1 MIKRRRK
8 PICLHLQERDC
19 KDSANRAQNQTETSL
34 CLLCRVQ
41 PILFKDS
48 ANRANQYAKTASN
61 ETGTYCRHFNRYIQM
76 HSKHKTKLNKMKRR
90 LSFGHKI
97 SSFHYI
103 CKK

>member
-8 PICLHLQERDC
+8 PICLHFQERDC
-19 KDSANRAQNQTETSL
+19 
-34 CLLCRVQ
+34 
-41 PILFKDS
+41 KDS

-61 ETGTYCRHFNRYIQM
+61 ETGTYSRYFNRCSQM

-103 CKK
+103 CKKIKNYNRFEFFST